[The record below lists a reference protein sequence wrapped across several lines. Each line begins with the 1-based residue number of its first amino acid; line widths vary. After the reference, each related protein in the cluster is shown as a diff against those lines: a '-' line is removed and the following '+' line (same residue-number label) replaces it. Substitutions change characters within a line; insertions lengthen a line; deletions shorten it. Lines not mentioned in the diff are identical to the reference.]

1 MTRASMQRWLV
12 HSGRGARS
20 VPTGRVQKS
29 NMQQCMDVF
38 TITREKCRACNG
50 LDGECPEYRPNPD
63 PRAFRREPDESC
75 VGLPERLKL
84 CTAGDMLCQEQRYR
98 PLEGGS
104 KRKGRDAGR

>member
-63 PRAFRREPDESC
+63 PRACRRTMKE
-75 VGLPERLKL
+75 GLPERLKL
-84 CTAGDMLCQEQRYR
+84 GTDGNMVHQANRFR
-98 PLEGGS
+98 PLEGG
-104 KRKGRDAGR
+104 RK